1 MSGPP
6 SIWVIMRVTGTFH
19 RDGGDGPKIDT
30 GLPLLIYETTEVPLT
45 SADEARV
52 LAEAMMLK
60 DGFLR
65 WTFKSDLAGEIK
77 KNVAWTK
84 TNGSNVT
91 AMERKK

>member
-1 MSGPP
+1 MSGPS

-30 GLPLLIYETTEVPLT
+30 GLPLLIYEPTEAPLT
-45 SADEARV
+45 SADDAKS

-60 DGFLR
+60 DGIPR
-65 WTFKSDLAGEIK
+65 WTFKSDLSPEIK
-77 KNVAWTK
+77 TSIVWTK

-91 AMERKK
+91 SLKTQK